1 MEAIKGAVAAGL
13 GAAFVSA
20 AAVKAEVAAGQLAAL
35 RITGVPLKRTLR
47 VVTDPVR
54 KTLLD
59 YLKLIAALTQQ
70 LDFCGCA
77 SVLLPV
83 LRCTCGCMRI
93 LL

>member
-20 AAVKAEVAAGQLAAL
+20 AAVKAEVAAGRLAAL

-54 KTLLD
+54 
-59 YLKLIAALTQQ
+59 
-70 LDFCGCA
+70 
-77 SVLLPV
+77 SPV
-83 LRCTCGCMRI
+83 EPHDICSCPGLR
-93 LL
+93 